1 MDLLG
6 RFLGWYVDGE
16 WKVENTVLTFL
27 QFKDRS
33 GLATNNLVM
42 KSPRIEFVWDF
53 KLDHQPPKAPVA
65 TPRVKEREVLAWS
78 VSPEIYDIKTF
89 DGNQTIMHVNGIV
102 LFVVRDDQGKGQVVV
117 KSFATPTIYD
127 VREIFTEKV
136 AIDGINACPLDYLNK
151 RIVFN
156 ITLDFESAT
165 MILTANDAVC
175 LRHKITEAVF
185 PHRRATTSFF
195 GYSTQNDPV
204 CIRFHEI
211 SIYKAVSLLTVND
224 AAFTGSVHGLIN
236 SVRRMDPDH
245 FKNASLSNIMLMD
258 VG

>member
-1 MDLLG
+1 M
-6 RFLGWYVDGE
+6 DGE
-16 WKVENTVLTFL
+16 WKVDNTVLTFL

-42 KSPRIEFVWDF
+42 KSSRIEFVWDF
-53 KLDHQPPKAPVA
+53 KLDYEPPK
-65 TPRVKEREVLAWS
+65 TPTPDPRIKEREVLAWS
-78 VSPEIYDIKTF
+78 VSPEIYDIKSY

-102 LFVVRDDQGKGQVVV
+102 LFLIRDADGKGRVQV
-117 KSFATPTIYD
+117 KSFQTPSMYD
-127 VREIFTEKV
+127 VREVFTEKV
-136 AIDGINACPLDYLNK
+136 AIDGVNACPLDYLNK

-165 MILTANDAVC
+165 LILTTNDAVC
-175 LRHKITEAVF
+175 LRHKISEATF
-185 PHRRATTSFF
+185 PSRRATTTFF

-211 SIYKAVSLLTVND
+211 SIYKAVNLLTIND

-236 SVRRMDPDH
+236 SVRKMDPDH